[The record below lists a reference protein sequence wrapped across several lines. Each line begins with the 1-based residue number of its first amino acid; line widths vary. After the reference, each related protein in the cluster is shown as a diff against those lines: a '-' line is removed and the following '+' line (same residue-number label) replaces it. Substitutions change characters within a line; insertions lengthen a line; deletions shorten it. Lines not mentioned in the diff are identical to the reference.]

1 MTEDRFVSISSSQTI
16 QPDEI
21 ARRSFAIVKKGFDPN
36 SVRAFLEQI
45 ALEVTHLL
53 DRERRSRQQLLEA
66 QEMALVKP
74 PVDEDTLTA
83 ALGQETA
90 RILSSAREAAR
101 DLLARTGSEVQ
112 ELKEKSEKVLSERT
126 REAEIAAEVIMKK
139 AEADSQAL
147 IESGKQEAE
156 SLLEAVRNECKSMVR
171 EAQDARARILA
182 DLVRKRRTLNIQV
195 EQLTT
200 GKSLIWEALSSIRD
214 QVDTLGHSLD
224 HIEKEAK
231 FAAEQAGLRASL
243 DDDPTEE
250 TLIESASLLPA
261 VALEEDS
268 PKQPSNSVDLATS
281 PAIIQA
287 QKITTIPRD
296 NLKIEVSEAA
306 TIAERLAAEPV
317 ASVTF
322 DPATPEITE
331 NIRIL
336 GSTKEPEIIEDSLNS
351 DEPITDEVADVIDS
365 EKAGQDAVDELF
377 KRLKEGQQGTANL
390 SNESVEQVPKEAQ
403 VDSVEVSKSEPVG
416 KIGDENPS
424 DEASLLGTEQFI
436 VRRDEIITPIVAGLV
451 RKLKRAM
458 SDEQNELL
466 DGVRRSGTS
475 AHLEEILP
483 RTQQEQRYV
492 DVASSFLEE
501 ARAAGITFG
510 GELCLSMGV
519 NKIDP
524 QNGTPVDTLAL
535 ELASMLSGGLR
546 SKMGWDSPPQD
557 DDAEALLVER
567 LSATYRE
574 WKGNSLNQL
583 VTDQVMGAFNSGEV
597 SVLPPGTTLVW
608 VVDQKEGTCP
618 DCEDNHISE
627 GTKVGDLWPTG
638 VMYPPSH
645 AGCRCLLVPSIA

>member
-16 QPDEI
+16 HPDEI

-36 SVRAFLEQI
+36 GVRAFLEQI
-45 ALEVTHLL
+45 ALEITHLI

-66 QEMALVKP
+66 QEMALIKP

-112 ELKEKSEKVLSERT
+112 ELKEKSEKVLAERT
-126 REAEIAAEVIMKK
+126 REAEIAAEVILKK
-139 AEADSQAL
+139 AQADSQAL
-147 IESGKQEAE
+147 IEAGKQEAE
-156 SLLEAVRNECKSMVR
+156 SLLEAVRSDCKLMVR

-200 GKSLIWEALSSIRD
+200 GKSLIWDALSSIRD
-214 QVDTLGHSLD
+214 QVDNLGHSLD

-231 FAAEQAGLRASL
+231 YAAEQAGLRASL

-250 TLIESASLLPA
+250 TLIESANLLPA
-261 VALEEDS
+261 VALDLDS
-268 PKQPSNSVDLATS
+268 AKLTTISGESTTS
-281 PAIIQA
+281 STTVQA
-287 QKITTIPRD
+287 PKITTIPRD
-296 NLKIEVSEAA
+296 NLKIEISEAA
-306 TIAERLAAEPV
+306 TIAERLASEPI

-322 DPATPEITE
+322 DPAAPEITE

-336 GSTKEPEIIEDSLNS
+336 GSTKEPDLNKDGS
-351 DEPITDEVADVIDS
+351 NLEEPVIDEVADENASD
-365 EKAGQDAVDELF
+365 KAGQDAVDELF
-377 KRLKEGQQGTANL
+377 KRLKEGQHGSTNP
-390 SNESVEQVPKEAQ
+390 SNESVQEETVEADE
-403 VDSVEVSKSEPVG
+403 VSVEVSKDELDG
-416 KIGDENPS
+416 KIENENPA
-424 DEASLLGTEQFI
+424 DETSLLGTEQFI
-436 VRRDEIITPIVAGLV
+436 VRRDEIITPIVAGMV

-535 ELASMLSGGLR
+535 DLASLLSGGLR
-546 SKMGWDSPPQD
+546 SKMGWDFPPQD

-638 VMYPPSH
+638 VMFPPSH
-645 AGCRCLLVPSIA
+645 GGCRCLLVPSIA